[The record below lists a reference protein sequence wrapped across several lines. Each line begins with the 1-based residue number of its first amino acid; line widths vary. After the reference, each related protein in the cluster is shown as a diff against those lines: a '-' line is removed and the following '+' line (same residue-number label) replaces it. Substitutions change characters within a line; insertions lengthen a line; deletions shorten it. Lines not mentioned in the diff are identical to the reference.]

1 VNPCLL
7 IPIYNHPDTI
17 GEVVSGLES
26 LRLPCLI
33 VDDGSD
39 RATRAVLA
47 DLDAKHEWV
56 RVVHRDE
63 NGGRGAALRTGYQRA
78 AELGHSHAIQLDADG
93 QHATADLPGVI
104 DAVRRRPE
112 ALVLGAPHFDESAPT
127 SRRYGRLISKLWV
140 WIETCSGEI
149 HDPLCGLRGIPL
161 EATIRVFDRV
171 ACGDRMDFD
180 PEIAVRLVWAGT
192 PVVNVP
198 VGVRYFADGVSHFD
212 LWRDNLRISWLHT
225 RLFAGMLLRLPGLVA
240 RRFRSAA

>member
-17 GEVVSGLES
+17 GEVVAGLES
-26 LRLPCLI
+26 LSLPCLV

-47 DLDAKHEWV
+47 DLEAKHLWV
-56 RVVHRDE
+56 RVERRDQ
-63 NGGRGAALRTGYQRA
+63 NGGRGAALRTGYRRA

-93 QHATADLPGVI
+93 QHAATEVPALIEAARRNP
-104 DAVRRRPE
+104 DA
-112 ALVLGAPHFDESAPT
+112 LILGSPRFDESAPA
-127 SRRYGRLISKLWV
+127 SRRYGRWISKLWV

-161 EATIRVFDRV
+161 APTLRLLDRV
-171 ACGDRMDFD
+171 PCGDRMDFD

-192 PVVNVP
+192 PVVNVSTA
-198 VGVRYFADGVSHFD
+198 VRYFEDGVSHFD
-212 LWRDNLRISWLHT
+212 VWRDNLRISWLHT
-225 RLFAGMLLRLPGLVA
+225 RLFLGMLPRSPGLVA
-240 RRFRSAA
+240 RRFRSTA